1 MRCVGRQFVVARR
14 IGKLL
19 LLDMDDGGVL
29 GLRFGMTG
37 RLVLDDRAGVDDLQY
52 ASSRRDAA
60 WDRFIVHFDDGGS
73 LRINDARRLGGV
85 ELDPD
90 EARLGADAASITPG
104 QLTAALDHST
114 APLKARLMDQHR
126 VAGLGN
132 LLVDEVLWRAGLDP
146 ARPAGSLDSVER
158 RRLHR
163 HLRRTVDDLLTIG
176 GSHLGRLQV
185 GAGSRWPLPEGRRR
199 ARAPNGR
206 RPHDL
211 LMSRSTSG
219 SRRTVRSCT
228 RSRRW
233 PSSKRC
239 SPICSRP
246 STTTTGPDRLD
257 VTDGRSPTSSLHLAQ
272 TNEMAI
278 GSAQGRFT
286 DALAILT
293 EGVEAAGNVDDGA
306 DLMVRHERGVPV
318 TALLDRWQ
326 RSADT
331 LVGALHERRIR
342 TSESTGWRDS
352 CRSAP

>member
-1 MRCVGRQFVVARR
+1 MPELIEIEYYRRLAEGALGRVVDGVDAPDTWFLKRGITADGLRDALVGREFVRARR

-60 WDRFIVHFDDGGS
+60 WDRFIVRFDDGGS

-163 HLRRTVDDLLTIG
+163 HLRRTVDDLLTDG

-185 GAGSRWPLPEGRRR
+185 ARVRGGRCPRDGAELE
-199 ARAPNGR
+199 
-206 RPHDL
+206 
-211 LMSRSTSG
+211 
-219 SRRTVRSCT
+219 RRTVGGRTTYSC
-228 RSRRW
+228 
-233 PSSKRC
+233 P
-239 SPICSRP
+239 
-246 STTTTGPDRLD
+246 
-257 VTDGRSPTSSLHLAQ
+257 LH
-272 TNEMAI
+272 
-278 GSAQGRFT
+278 QG
-286 DALAILT
+286 
-293 EGVEAAGNVDDGA
+293 
-306 DLMVRHERGVPV
+306 
-318 TALLDRWQ
+318 
-326 RSADT
+326 
-331 LVGALHERRIR
+331 
-342 TSESTGWRDS
+342 
-352 CRSAP
+352 